1 MANVKAGKKK
11 TGNGRAAC
19 SKADRDVR
27 GAQKSK
33 QSQAIVLVAILF
45 AFFFVM
51 WTVIESNYGPITP
64 RAIGRGFLLALPVP
78 GLVAITAFGSW
89 YSRSKSRDRLL
100 KSFGLDAEKADLGD
114 PAWFATGDYPPV
126 LLHESMFA
134 RDKIVTYHKETIE
147 PNADDHSLSE
157 EYYEVKWVDSH
168 GDKQISILPSTYG
181 RSADPEAIDRF
192 RAYCKRWGIR
202 LRRG

>member
-11 TGNGRAAC
+11 TGNGRAAR

-78 GLVAITAFGSW
+78 GLVAITAFG
-89 YSRSKSRDRLL
+89 
-100 KSFGLDAEKADLGD
+100 
-114 PAWFATGDYPPV
+114 
-126 LLHESMFA
+126 
-134 RDKIVTYHKETIE
+134 
-147 PNADDHSLSE
+147 
-157 EYYEVKWVDSH
+157 
-168 GDKQISILPSTYG
+168 
-181 RSADPEAIDRF
+181 
-192 RAYCKRWGIR
+192 
-202 LRRG
+202 